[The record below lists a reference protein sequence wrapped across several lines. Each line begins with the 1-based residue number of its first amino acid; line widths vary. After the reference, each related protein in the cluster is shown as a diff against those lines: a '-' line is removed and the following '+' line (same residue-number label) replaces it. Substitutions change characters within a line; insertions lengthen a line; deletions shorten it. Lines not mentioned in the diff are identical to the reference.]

1 MHNKISFAQLYDAQY
16 HDFDADLPLW
26 LARAR
31 EAGDPVLELGCGS
44 GRVLLPLVQAGHRL
58 AGVDHDSNMLEL
70 ARRRLSSAGVEQ
82 VALIEA
88 DLSSFAIEERFK
100 LALAPLNTLATLEDD
115 AFRAALAC
123 TADHLLSGADL
134 ICDLP
139 NPLTAVEEKPDPD
152 EILDEFIEPS
162 TESAVQVRAAVEPLV
177 DGSVQ
182 RVAWVYEVLS
192 REGFVEPIHI
202 EQRFHLRGT
211 ARLRE
216 LAEQSGLQLAG
227 TLGDYDSSP
236 YTEDSPRLIAIFRRT
251 A

>member
-1 MHNKISFAQLYDAQY
+1 MPAAISFAQLYDAQY

-44 GRVLLPLVQAGHRL
+44 GRVLLPLAQAGHRL

-100 LALAPLNTLATLEDD
+100 LALAPLNTLATLEDG

-123 TADHLLSGADL
+123 TA
-134 ICDLP
+134 
-139 NPLTAVEEKPDPD
+139 
-152 EILDEFIEPS
+152 
-162 TESAVQVRAAVEPLV
+162 
-177 DGSVQ
+177 SV
-182 RVAWVYEVLS
+182 
-192 REGFVEPIHI
+192 
-202 EQRFHLRGT
+202 
-211 ARLRE
+211 
-216 LAEQSGLQLAG
+216 
-227 TLGDYDSSP
+227 
-236 YTEDSPRLIAIFRRT
+236 
-251 A
+251 